1 MPRGSKDR
9 LTSVAVK
16 AATFQGSPFK
26 KFDGGGLFL
35 HVKKAGRYWR
45 LKYRFGG

>member
-26 KFDGGGLFL
+26 KFDGGGGLR
-35 HVKKAGRYWR
+35 HNHEARR
-45 LKYRFGG
+45 LVAFSLD